1 MTYREGTLRHP
12 SCAGCPYDLHF
23 GEAIPKKQFGV
34 MMHCGEHFCTGGKR
48 ARRFKRSDPKIAAP
62 QWCPKRKSPC
72 EVRSYSLKSIRDRQ
86 MFLCLSADPNDPLY
100 ISEYRYALASST
112 KIELTPQEFWSRC
125 QNEPGTE
132 LLDVDIPLYSVVEID
147 DGLAPSF
154 FYRTVEGF
162 RIASHF
168 NTAKA
173 MKNRMEE
180 SV

>member
-1 MTYREGTLRHP
+1 MTYREGTLRCP

-112 KIELTPQEFWSRC
+112 RIELTPQEFWSRC

-162 RIASHF
+162 RIVSHF

-173 MKNRMEE
+173 KKNRMEE

>member
-1 MTYREGTLRHP
+1 MTYREGTLRRP

-162 RIASHF
+162 RIVSHF

>member
-1 MTYREGTLRHP
+1 MTYREGTLRRP

-48 ARRFKRSDPKIAAP
+48 ARRFKRSDPKLAAP

-72 EVRSYSLKSIRDRQ
+72 EVRIYSLKSIRDRQ
-86 MFLCLSADPNDPLY
+86 MFLCLPADPNDPLY

-112 KIELTPQEFWSRC
+112 RIELTPQEFWSRC

-147 DGLAPSF
+147 DGLVPAF

-162 RIASHF
+162 RIVSHF

-173 MKNRMEE
+173 KKNRMEE